1 MAHFR
6 YVLLALVVKSVKNMA
21 RRSPIQSGWLSTT
34 TLREKPS
41 EDQPVLPA
49 GLSDLP
55 DDLLM
60 DLLVDFTNW
69 TGYAGYQ
76 VALNEI
82 AERKAERNL
91 QRIFDRYS
99 IVHKKEKTVA
109 ATKSMVQQEPEYL
122 DAEDAVELAYA
133 VTKLS
138 KSEYSHLE
146 AASKVVSRELSR
158 RISRRDLDNRT
169 ERFTT

>member
-1 MAHFR
+1 
-6 YVLLALVVKSVKNMA
+6 
-21 RRSPIQSGWLSTT
+21 
-34 TLREKPS
+34 
-41 EDQPVLPA
+41 
-49 GLSDLP
+49 
-55 DDLLM
+55 M

-82 AERKAERNL
+82 AERRADRLL
-91 QRIFDRYS
+91 QRTFDRYS
-99 IVHKKEKTVA
+99 IMHKKEKTVA
-109 ATKSMVQQEPEYL
+109 ATKAMVQQEEEYL

-138 KSEYSHLE
+138 KSEYTHLE

-158 RISRRDLDNRT
+158 RIARRDLDNRVDKYST
-169 ERFTT
+169 

>member
-1 MAHFR
+1 MVLFQS
-6 YVLLALVVKSVKNMA
+6 VLLVRVKIVRNMA
-21 RRSPIQSGWLSTT
+21 RRNPIQSGWLEST

-41 EDQPVLPA
+41 EDEPILPP

-91 QRIFDRYS
+91 QRVFDRYS

-109 ATKSMVQQEPEYL
+109 ATKAMVQQEEEYL

-133 VTKLS
+133 ITKLS
-138 KSEYSHLE
+138 KSEYTHLE

-158 RISRRDLDNRT
+158 RISRRDLENRADKYST
-169 ERFTT
+169 

>member
-1 MAHFR
+1 M
-6 YVLLALVVKSVKNMA
+6 
-21 RRSPIQSGWLSTT
+21 
-34 TLREKPS
+34 
-41 EDQPVLPA
+41 
-49 GLSDLP
+49 SDLP
-55 DDLLM
+55 DAVLM

-82 AERKAERNL
+82 AERRADRLL
-91 QRIFDRYS
+91 QRTFDRYS
-99 IVHKKEKTVA
+99 IMHKKEKTVA
-109 ATKSMVQQEPEYL
+109 ATKAMVQQEEEYL

-138 KSEYSHLE
+138 KSEYTHLE

-158 RISRRDLDNRT
+158 RIARRDLDNRVDKYST
-169 ERFTT
+169 